1 MRQYWA
7 NRKAKMSRATEDFA
21 FYTVYLALCESGY
34 AWVETRTKTQYR
46 ESCDLTTKDKMYRP
60 LLSVAHF
67 LPEGSEAFV
76 FTDSLLLRRGFNRF
90 RSRDEIILVIQSFEV
105 MALQTIEE
113 KGINMYVEKVRRSRN
128 PARKLLAA
136 SRKSD

>member
-1 MRQYWA
+1 
-7 NRKAKMSRATEDFA
+7 MSRAAENVA
-21 FYTVYLALCESGY
+21 FYMVYLALCESGY
-34 AWVETRTKTQYR
+34 AWVETRTKTQAR
-46 ESCDLTTKDKMYRP
+46 ESCDLTTRDKLYQP
-60 LLSVAHF
+60 LLSVAQF
-67 LPEGSEAFV
+67 LPEESEAFV

-90 RSRDEIILVIQSFEV
+90 RSPDEIITVVPSFEV

-113 KGINMYVEKVRRSRN
+113 KGIKMYVEKVKRGRN

>member
-1 MRQYWA
+1 
-7 NRKAKMSRATEDFA
+7 MSRATEDFA

-34 AWVETRTKTQYR
+34 AWVETRTKTQER
-46 ESCDLTTKDKMYRP
+46 ESCDLTTKDKAYQP
-60 LLSVAHF
+60 LLSVAQF

-76 FTDSLLLRRGFNRF
+76 FTDSLLLRRGFNRV
-90 RSRDEIILVIQSFEV
+90 RSRDEIILVVPSFEV
-105 MALQTIEE
+105 MALQMIEE
-113 KGINMYVEKVRRSRN
+113 KGIKMYVEKVRRSRN